1 MTKPPTGG
9 FEQSIPPPNWRQLIG
24 GPAVVWLVL
33 LFLLAAS
40 GGSAF
45 VPLGSY
51 NVAVNLLIAAIMLFL
66 LATFLMNLKEANMLL
81 RLVAAAGLFWVIFLF
96 ALTFTDYLSR
106 RSTAPPPPRPSA
118 ALNTRQGAAAVGS
131 TGNQPMNL
139 TFLSVDR
146 THV

>member
-1 MTKPPTGG
+1 MAKPPTGG

-106 RSTAPPPPRPSA
+106 RSTEPPPPRPSA
-118 ALNTRQGAAAVGS
+118 ALKLGTAQQPLDRQG
-131 TGNQPMNL
+131 TNP
-139 TFLSVDR
+139 
-146 THV
+146 